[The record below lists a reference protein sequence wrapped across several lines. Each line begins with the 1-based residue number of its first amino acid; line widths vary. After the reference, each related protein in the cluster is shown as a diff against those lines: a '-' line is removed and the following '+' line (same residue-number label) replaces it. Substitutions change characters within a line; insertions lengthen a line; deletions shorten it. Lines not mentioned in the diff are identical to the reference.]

1 MGKMSLS
8 EIMDKSI
15 ETLKKYIKTIVT
27 FNLAYGA
34 LCFIGVLGAII
45 VGGILFA
52 IAIGLNLS
60 PIIIGIF
67 SLILGIGIFTF
78 IMSFKIGLIK
88 ISSQEFL
95 EDRIFGSQAI
105 GASFKKVFVIL
116 GVILMEMVLFLPV
129 LGVFFAVGYVFYNSL
144 KQPLLWVG
152 MYDSYGIGTIILFSI
167 FVLLLSISVMAYITV
182 FSFSFHAV
190 ALENKGVFAALKRS
204 FNLVKKDYFKILGC
218 IVLFNLTVYAI
229 VYSLQSFFAVLA
241 SIIFMI
247 LRFLNI
253 EQDFI
258 SFATMAYNYSS
269 WPISILSWLVISPIG
284 TIMLTYLYYNQRFK
298 KEGYDIT
305 LRLNKIQKREEKE
318 QLCESTQNDNSLK
331 QRV

>member
-1 MGKMSLS
+1 MGTMNLT

-34 LCFIGVLGAII
+34 LCFIGIIAALI

-52 IAIGLNLS
+52 IALGLNLS
-60 PIIIGIF
+60 PVILGIF
-67 SLILGIGIFTF
+67 SFLLGICIVAF
-78 IMSFKIGLIK
+78 IMTFKIGLIK

-95 EDRIFGSQAI
+95 EDRIYASQAV

-116 GVILMEMVLFLPV
+116 GVVLMEMVLFLPV
-129 LGVFFAVGYVFYNSL
+129 FGVFVAVGYVFYNSL
-144 KQPLLWVG
+144 MQPLLWVG
-152 MYDSYGIGTIILFSI
+152 TYGNFGIGTIILFII
-167 FVLLLSISVMAYITV
+167 FVLLLSISVLAYITI

-190 ALENKGVFAALKRS
+190 ALENKGVIAALKRS
-204 FNLVKKDYFKILGC
+204 YNLVKQDYFKILGC
-218 IVLFNLTVYAI
+218 IILFNLTIYAI
-229 VYSLQSFFAVLA
+229 VYSLQSFFGILA
-241 SIIFMI
+241 SMVFMI
-247 LRFLNI
+247 LKFLNI
-253 EQDFI
+253 QQDFI

-269 WPISILSWLVISPIG
+269 WPISVLSWLVISPIG

-318 QLCESTQNDNSLK
+318 QLCESTQYNNSI
-331 QRV
+331 